1 MTNFEIATTD
11 SPKSNIPKLGGRV
24 RRLRR
29 QEGMSQA
36 ALAIELGISASYL
49 NLIEH
54 NRRNLT
60 VPLLIK
66 LAERFDLE
74 LSEIAESDEGRLS
87 ADLMEAFGDEL
98 FGDIDLTNT
107 DIRDL
112 VTSNSTV
119 ARAILALYD
128 RYRNMR
134 NDAQVTGKA
143 NRNNGDEAPASDRLP
158 SEQVS
163 DFLQA
168 RANYFPE
175 LEEAAERVNHD
186 SALSG
191 EDTLRAMT
199 TFLSNT
205 FGVRVTDLPE
215 DEDRAVRR
223 YDPETRILGLSNSL
237 RADSRNFQA
246 AHQIGLLAAEREIH
260 MLVDEGDFTDEDG
273 RTLARIALANY
284 FAGALM
290 MPYDAFHK
298 AAKTHRYDV
307 ELLQHRFGVSFEQ
320 ACHRLTSLQRPRKR
334 GVPFHLL
341 RSDIAGNISKRF
353 SLSGIHI
360 PRHGG
365 ACPRWNVYTAFMQ
378 PGTINVQISQMP
390 DGETFFCIARTV
402 LKASGGYGQPR
413 SYLSIGLGCAMSD
426 ASELVYADGIDL
438 DQPER
443 IVPIGVS
450 CRTCPRM
457 DCGQRAFPP
466 VAHALETDENA
477 RGVSAYVSARTP

>member
-1 MTNFEIATTD
+1 MTIQDIGNPD
-11 SPKSNIPKLGGRV
+11 SPKMGGRI

-36 ALAIELGISASYL
+36 KLATELGISASYL

-54 NRRNLT
+54 NRRNVT

-66 LAERFDLE
+66 LAERFELE
-74 LSEIAESDEGRLS
+74 LSEIADNDEGRLN
-87 ADLMEAFGDEL
+87 ADLMEAFGDDLFAEL
-98 FGDIDLTNT
+98 DLTNV

-112 VTSNSTV
+112 VTSNATV
-119 ARAILALYD
+119 ARAVLALYD
-128 RYRNMR
+128 GYRNLR
-134 NDAQVTGKA
+134 DDTELEKPAVS
-143 NRNNGDEAPASDRLP
+143 NGDDEPRSSDRLP

-175 LEEAAERVNHD
+175 LEEAAERVND
-186 SALSG
+186 DASLSG
-191 EDTLRAMT
+191 EDPLSAMT

-205 FGVRVTDLPE
+205 FGVRVADLPDTE
-215 DEDRAVRR
+215 NRVVRR
-223 YDPETRILGLSNSL
+223 FDPDSRVLELSKML
-237 RADSRNFQA
+237 RADGRNFQA
-246 AHQIGLLAAEREIH
+246 AHQIGLLAAEREIDA
-260 MLVDEGDFTDEDG
+260 LVEEGDFTGEDS

-284 FAGALM
+284 FAGALL
-290 MPYDAFHK
+290 MPYAAFHK
-298 AAKTHRYDV
+298 AARTHRYDV
-307 ELLQHRFGVSFEQ
+307 ELLQHRFGVNFEQ
-320 ACHRLTSLQRPRKR
+320 ACHRLTTLQRPGAR
-334 GVPFHLL
+334 GVPFHFL

-365 ACPRWNVYTAFMQ
+365 ACPRWNVYAAFLQ

-390 DGETFFCIARTV
+390 DGATFFCIARTV
-402 LKASGGYGQPR
+402 LKANGGYGQPR
-413 SYLSIGLGCAMSD
+413 SHLSIGLGCDMAH
-426 ASELVYADGIDL
+426 ASKLVYADGINL

-450 CRTCPRM
+450 CRTCTRM

-466 VAHALETDENA
+466 VAHALETDVNA
-477 RGVSAYVSARTP
+477 RGVSAYVTAAKPV

>member
-1 MTNFEIATTD
+1 MASLDIANTD
-11 SPKSNIPKLGGRV
+11 SPKSDTPKLGGRV

-29 QEGMSQA
+29 QENLSQA
-36 ALAIELGISASYL
+36 ALAAELGISASYL

-60 VPLLIK
+60 VPILIK

-87 ADLMEAFGDEL
+87 ADLMEAFGDDL
-98 FGDIDLTNT
+98 FGDIGLTNT
-107 DIRDL
+107 DVRDL
-112 VTSNSTV
+112 VSSNSTV

-128 RYRNMR
+128 RYRNIR
-134 NDAQVTGKA
+134 DDADMAVA
-143 NRNNGDEAPASDRLP
+143 NPRSANDEAPASDRLP

-168 RANYFPE
+168 RANHFPE
-175 LEEAAERVNHD
+175 LEEAAERVGHD

-191 EDTLRAMT
+191 EDTLGAMS
-199 TFLSNT
+199 TFLTNT
-205 FGVRVTDLPE
+205 FGVRVVDLPE
-215 DEDRAVRR
+215 DESRAVRR
-223 YDPETRILGLSNSL
+223 FDPESRILALSNML
-237 RADSRNFQA
+237 PAASRNFQA
-246 AHQIGLLAAEREIH
+246 AHQIGLLAAEREIDL
-260 MLVDEGDFTDEDG
+260 LVDEGDFTGEDG
-273 RTLARIALANY
+273 RRLARIALANY
-284 FAGALM
+284 FAGALL

-320 ACHRLTSLQRPRKR
+320 ACHRLTTLQRPRKR

-365 ACPRWNVYTAFMQ
+365 ACPRWNVYTAFLQ

-390 DGETFFCIARTV
+390 DGKTFFCIARTV
-402 LKASGGYGQPR
+402 LKSGGGYGQPR
-413 SYLSIGLGCAMSD
+413 SYLSIGLGCEMSD

-438 DQPER
+438 DRPER
-443 IVPIGVS
+443 VVPIGVS
-450 CRTCPRM
+450 CRTCSRM

-477 RGVSAYVSARTP
+477 RGISAYVSANG

>member
-1 MTNFEIATTD
+1 MASLDIASSD
-11 SPKSNIPKLGGRV
+11 SPKSDAPKLGGRV

-29 QEGMSQA
+29 QENLSQA
-36 ALAIELGISASYL
+36 ALAAELGISASYL

-60 VPLLIK
+60 VPILIK

-87 ADLMEAFGDEL
+87 ADLMEAFGDDL
-98 FGDIDLTNT
+98 FGDIGLTNT
-107 DIRDL
+107 DVRDL
-112 VTSNSTV
+112 VSSNSTV

-128 RYRNMR
+128 RYRNIR
-134 NDAQVTGKA
+134 DDAEMAVA
-143 NRNNGDEAPASDRLP
+143 NPRSANDEAPASDRLP

-168 RANYFPE
+168 RANHFPE
-175 LEEAAERVNHD
+175 LEEAAERVGHD

-191 EDTLRAMT
+191 EDTLGAMS
-199 TFLSNT
+199 TFLTNT
-205 FGVRVTDLPE
+205 FGVRVVDLPE
-215 DEDRAVRR
+215 DESRAVRR
-223 YDPETRILGLSNSL
+223 FDPESRILALSNML
-237 RADSRNFQA
+237 PAASRNFQA
-246 AHQIGLLAAEREIH
+246 AHQIGLLAAEREIDL
-260 MLVDEGDFTDEDG
+260 LVDEGDFTGDDG
-273 RTLARIALANY
+273 RRLARIALANY
-284 FAGALM
+284 FAGALL

-320 ACHRLTSLQRPRKR
+320 ACHRLTTLQRPRKR

-365 ACPRWNVYTAFMQ
+365 ACPRWNVYTAFLQ

-390 DGETFFCIARTV
+390 DGKTFFCIARTV
-402 LKASGGYGQPR
+402 LKSGGGYGQPR
-413 SYLSIGLGCAMSD
+413 SYLSIGLGCEMSD

-438 DQPER
+438 DRPER
-443 IVPIGVS
+443 VVPIGVS
-450 CRTCPRM
+450 CRTCSRM

-466 VAHALETDENA
+466 VAHTLETDENA
-477 RGVSAYVSARTP
+477 RGISAYVSANG

>member
-1 MTNFEIATTD
+1 MASLDVVPPEAQKPD
-11 SPKSNIPKLGGRV
+11 APKLGGRV

-36 ALAIELGISASYL
+36 ALATELGISASYL

-107 DIRDL
+107 DVRDL
-112 VTSNSTV
+112 VTSNATV

-134 NDAQVTGKA
+134 DDAEVTGA
-143 NRNNGDEAPASDRLP
+143 AVRSEGDDGTASDRLP

-163 DFLQA
+163 DFLQT
-168 RANYFPE
+168 RANHFPE

-191 EDTLRAMT
+191 EDTFRAMT

-205 FGVRVTDLPE
+205 FGVRVTDLPA
-215 DEDRAVRR
+215 DENRVVRR
-223 YDPETRILGLSNSL
+223 FDPDSRVLELSSML
-237 RADSRNFQA
+237 PTDSRNFQA
-246 AHQIGLLAAEREIH
+246 AHQIGLLAAEREID
-260 MLVDEGDFTDEDG
+260 MLVDEGDFTDDDA
-273 RTLARIALANY
+273 RRLARIGLANY
-284 FAGALM
+284 FAGAFM
-290 MPYDAFHK
+290 MPYDAFHR
-298 AAKTHRYDV
+298 AAKQHRYDI
-307 ELLQHRFGVSFEQ
+307 ELLQHRFRVSFEQ
-320 ACHRLTSLQRPRKR
+320 VCHRLTTLQRPRKR

-365 ACPRWNVYTAFMQ
+365 ACPRWNVHSAYLQ

-390 DGETFFCIARTV
+390 DGATFFCIARTV
-402 LKASGGYGQPR
+402 FKAGAGYGQPR
-413 SYLSIGLGCAMSD
+413 SYLSIGLGCEMSH
-426 ASELVYADGIDL
+426 ASELVYAEGIDL
-438 DQPER
+438 DKPER

-457 DCGQRAFPP
+457 DCAQRAFPP
-466 VAHALETDENA
+466 VAHALETDENT
-477 RGVSAYVSARTP
+477 RGVSAYISAKQ

>member
-1 MTNFEIATTD
+1 MTNLQIASTD
-11 SPKSNIPKLGGRV
+11 APKSDTPKLGGRI

-29 QEGMSQA
+29 QEGLSQA

-66 LAERFDLE
+66 LAERFELE

-87 ADLMEAFGDEL
+87 ADLMEAFGDDL
-98 FGDIDLTNT
+98 FGDIDLTTT
-107 DIRDL
+107 DVRDL

-134 NDAQVTGKA
+134 DDAETVSAQARTNHDDVTI
-143 NRNNGDEAPASDRLP
+143 SDRLP

-163 DFLQA
+163 DFLQT

-175 LEEAAERVNHD
+175 LEESAERVNHD
-186 SALSG
+186 SSLSG
-191 EDTLRAMT
+191 EDTLGAMS
-199 TFLSNT
+199 TFLTNT
-205 FGVRVTDLPE
+205 FGVRVMDMPE
-215 DEDRAVRR
+215 DDTRAVRR
-223 YDPETRILGLSNSL
+223 FDPDSRILGLSKML
-237 RADSRNFQA
+237 PADSRNFQA
-246 AHQIGLLAAEREIH
+246 AHQIGLLAADREID
-260 MLVDEGDFTDEDG
+260 MLVDEGDFTNEDG

-284 FAGALM
+284 FAGALL
-290 MPYDAFHK
+290 MPYDTFHK

-320 ACHRLTSLQRPRKR
+320 ACHRLTTLQRPRKR

-341 RSDIAGNISKRF
+341 RADIAGNISKRF

-365 ACPRWNVYTAFMQ
+365 ACPRWNVYTAFLQ

-390 DGETFFCIARTV
+390 DGKTFFCIARTV
-402 LKASGGYGQPR
+402 HKANGGYGQPR
-413 SYLSIGLGCAMSD
+413 SYLSIGLGCEMSD
-426 ASELVYADGIDL
+426 AAALVYADGINL
-438 DQPER
+438 ERPER

-477 RGVSAYVSARTP
+477 RGVSAYSSASA

>member
-1 MTNFEIATTD
+1 MTNLQIASTD
-11 SPKSNIPKLGGRV
+11 APKSDTPKLGGRI
-24 RRLRR
+24 RRSRR
-29 QEGMSQA
+29 QEGLSQA

-66 LAERFDLE
+66 LAERFELE

-87 ADLMEAFGDEL
+87 ADLMEAFGDDL
-98 FGDIDLTNT
+98 FGDIDLTTT
-107 DIRDL
+107 DVRDL

-134 NDAQVTGKA
+134 DDAETVGAQARTNHDDVTI
-143 NRNNGDEAPASDRLP
+143 SDRLP

-175 LEEAAERVNHD
+175 LEESAERVNHD
-186 SALSG
+186 SSLSG
-191 EDTLRAMT
+191 EDTLGAMS
-199 TFLSNT
+199 TFLTNT
-205 FGVRVTDLPE
+205 FGVRVMDMPE
-215 DEDRAVRR
+215 DDTRAVRR
-223 YDPETRILGLSNSL
+223 FDPDSRILGLSKML
-237 RADSRNFQA
+237 PADSRNFQA
-246 AHQIGLLAAEREIH
+246 AHQIGLLAADREID
-260 MLVDEGDFTDEDG
+260 MLVDEGDFTNEDG

-284 FAGALM
+284 FAGALL
-290 MPYDAFHK
+290 MPYDTFHK
-298 AAKTHRYDV
+298 AAMTHRYDV

-320 ACHRLTSLQRPRKR
+320 ACHRLTTLQRPRKR

-341 RSDIAGNISKRF
+341 RADIAGNISKRF

-365 ACPRWNVYTAFMQ
+365 ACPRWNVYTAFLQ

-390 DGETFFCIARTV
+390 DGKTFFCIARTV
-402 LKASGGYGQPR
+402 HKANGGYGQPR
-413 SYLSIGLGCAMSD
+413 SYLSIGLGREMSD
-426 ASELVYADGIDL
+426 AAALVYADGINL
-438 DQPER
+438 ERPER

-477 RGVSAYVSARTP
+477 RAVSAYSSASA